1 MRVVLLFYVLSTF
14 NISAQNWDKTVFDF
28 DKSNFEYIQKNKFND
43 GLYLSYYDLLNE
55 VNGIQPLFYFNKI
68 VDTTL
73 VDEKIAL
80 FEINQDFL
88 PYEALEKY
96 LYVVKNGVFYFQFFR
111 DPKQKRIV
119 YVSVSKDEPYQYFCG
134 AIPVKIF
141 KKLSKKP
148 LNENNNEQFFET
160 TFSRDSILNQKP
172 FLNLR
177 NAKNDYYL
185 DYYNFLKNKCQ
196 IRFDQ
201 WSNQF
206 IDSKNEVWISG
217 NFIISL
223 SLGKIFDASYLT
235 SGFILS
241 QRPEISRKLDSKVM
255 ITVDNNLNYYQFE
268 YKRSTVNKLINLLN
282 LDLYQP

>member
-1 MRVVLLFYVLSTF
+1 MRFFILFILFSSMVH
-14 NISAQNWDKTVFDF
+14 AQNWDKTVFEF
-28 DKSNFEYIQKNKFND
+28 DKNNFEYIQKNKFSD

-80 FEINQDFL
+80 YEINQDFL
-88 PYEALEKY
+88 PYEEIEKY
-96 LYVVKNGVFYFQFFR
+96 LYVVKNGVFYFQFFK

-119 YVSVSKDEPYQYFCG
+119 YIAVSKDEPYQYICS

-148 LNENNNEQFFET
+148 LNENNNEQFFEST
-160 TFSRDSILNQKP
+160 YTIDSASNQKP
-172 FLNLR
+172 FSNLR
-177 NAKNDYYL
+177 SAKNDYYI

-206 IDSKNEVWISG
+206 VDSKNEVWISG

-235 SGFILS
+235 SGYILS
-241 QRPEISRKLDSKVM
+241 QTPKNARKLDSKVM
-255 ITVDNNLNYYQFE
+255 ITVDNNLKYYQFE
-268 YKRSTVNKLINLLN
+268 YKRSNMNKLINLLN
-282 LDLYQP
+282 QELYQP

>member
-1 MRVVLLFYVLSTF
+1 MRFFILFILFSSMVH
-14 NISAQNWDKTVFDF
+14 AQNWDKTVFEF
-28 DKSNFEYIQKNKFND
+28 DKNNFEYIQKNKFSD

-88 PYEALEKY
+88 PYEEIEKY
-96 LYVVKNGVFYFQFFR
+96 FYVVKNGIFYFQFFR

-119 YVSVSKDEPYQYFCG
+119 YIAVSKDEPYQYICS

-148 LNENNNEQFFET
+148 LNENSNEQFFEST
-160 TFSRDSILNQKP
+160 YTIDSASNQKP
-172 FLNLR
+172 FSNLR
-177 NAKNDYYL
+177 SAKNDYYL

-206 IDSKNEVWISG
+206 VDSKNEVWISG

-235 SGFILS
+235 SGYILS
-241 QRPEISRKLDSKVM
+241 QTPKNARKLDSKVM
-255 ITVDNNLNYYQFE
+255 ITVDNNLKYYQFE
-268 YKRSTVNKLINLLN
+268 YKRSNMNKLINLLN
-282 LDLYQP
+282 QELYQP

>member
-1 MRVVLLFYVLSTF
+1 MVH
-14 NISAQNWDKTVFDF
+14 AQNWDKTVFEF
-28 DKSNFEYIQKNKFND
+28 DKNNFEYIQKNKFSD

-80 FEINQDFL
+80 FEINQEFL
-88 PYEALEKY
+88 PYEEIEKY
-96 LYVVKNGVFYFQFFR
+96 FYVVKNGIFYFQFFR

-119 YVSVSKDEPYQYFCG
+119 YIAVSKDEPYQYICS

-148 LNENNNEQFFET
+148 LNENSNEQFFEST
-160 TFSRDSILNQKP
+160 YTIDSASNQKP
-172 FLNLR
+172 FSNLR
-177 NAKNDYYL
+177 SAKNDYYL

-206 IDSKNEVWISG
+206 VDSKNEVWISG

-235 SGFILS
+235 SGYILS
-241 QRPEISRKLDSKVM
+241 QTPKNARKVDLKGM
-255 ITVDNNLNYYQFE
+255 ITVDNNLKYYQFE
-268 YKRSTVNKLINLLN
+268 YKRSNMNKLINLLN
-282 LDLYQP
+282 QELYQP